1 MIFICQKCGKR
12 LGSPYKDASYE
23 LASDLKRATRRE
35 FEKKDVRIV
44 LTNCMKVCPP
54 EGITVCLQMQ
64 RAHGQATFLE
74 ADVENLEG
82 ASAALLER
90 LKDGR

>member
-1 MIFICQKCGKR
+1 M
-12 LGSPYKDASYE
+12 ASN
-23 LASDLKRATRRE
+23 LKRATRRE

-44 LTNCMKVCPP
+44 LTGCMKVCPP
-54 EGITVCLQMQ
+54 EGITVCVQMP
-64 RAHGQATFLE
+64 RAHGRASFLE

-82 ASAALLER
+82 ASAALLAR